1 MYNVVAAKLTKT
13 ILLNEKQNY
22 GGYFS
27 ISIHTNIIPYSTI
40 FTVALTQSK
49 KKRVVFCSGFATC
62 NTKLFIYLQIPA
74 YLKTIYINI
83 YSI

>member
-27 ISIHTNIIPYSTI
+27 ISIHIHTIPYSTI

-49 KKRVVFCSGFATC
+49 KNASCFIQALLHVIQ
-62 NTKLFIYLQIPA
+62 NYLFTYKFRRI
-74 YLKTIYINI
+74 
-83 YSI
+83 

>member
-27 ISIHTNIIPYSTI
+27 ISIHIHTIPYST
-40 FTVALTQSK
+40 
-49 KKRVVFCSGFATC
+49 
-62 NTKLFIYLQIPA
+62 YLQLRLPNREKNASCFVQALLHVIQN
-74 YLKTIYINI
+74 YLFTYKFRRI
-83 YSI
+83 